1 MRPNETGIL
10 SIHWYWVQLPLLQL
24 QSFAC
29 SPWLS
34 DGCACILGRE
44 KVGAGQWDCARDMGQ
59 STPVQ
64 QGQGQKGEKVP
75 GKLQGKPGALTVA
88 QPYAW
93 PPPNPAPNW
102 GCQGLEL
109 PARSCVTALAQIGNK
124 ARSLVPSPSPDP
136 AVLPLVSFL
145 GSELKKRKAQI
156 STVTQVT

>member
-1 MRPNETGIL
+1 MRLNETGIL

-34 DGCACILGRE
+34 DGCACSLGRE
-44 KVGAGQWDCARDMGQ
+44 KVGVGQWVRARDMGQ

-64 QGQGQKGEKVP
+64 QGHRQQGEKAP
-75 GKLQGKPGALTVA
+75 SKLQGRPGALTIA
-88 QPYAW
+88 QPCAW
-93 PPPNPAPNW
+93 PPPHPAPNW
-102 GCQGLEL
+102 GCGGLEL
-109 PARSCVTALAQIGNK
+109 PARRCVIALALLCR

-136 AVLPLVSFL
+136 AVPPLESFL
-145 GSELKKRKAQI
+145 GSEFKKGKAQI